1 MKIAWRSDPTGY
13 ANNLFI
19 SREKRRRMKAL
30 QYQTFWCQAILSMA
44 IYGPTL
50 IVIAILVNFY
60 PCFRYNSNIILE
72 NTEFNIAICTSVIT
86 GFLSLMFSR
95 NPRLLSD
102 VLSCHTTSIIPAHLL
117 KPEDIMKDK
126 KFHSE
131 IEDKD
136 SHDVKLPQVVDSK
149 HRKVRH
155 NMMSNHSN
163 RLKQRRQLPKKA
175 LARMIVSIVNIG
187 LVISPI
193 VIAGLWINTH
203 ENAEAFIYFTHLN
216 ETKII
221 QVVDI
226 TVFLI

>member
-1 MKIAWRSDPTGY
+1 MI
-13 ANNLFI
+13 
-19 SREKRRRMKAL
+19 AL
-30 QYQTFWCQAILSMA
+30 QYQTFWCQSILSII

-72 NTEFNIAICTSVIT
+72 NTEFNIAICTSVIA
-86 GFLSLMFSR
+86 GFLSLMLSR

-102 VLSCHTTSIIPAHLL
+102 VVSCHTTSIIPTHML
-117 KPEDIMKDK
+117 KPEDIQKDK
-126 KFHSE
+126 KFHCE
-131 IEDKD
+131 IENKY
-136 SHDVKLPQVVDSK
+136 SQDVEIPHVMESK
-149 HRKVRH
+149 QRKVI
-155 NMMSNHSN
+155 NKMMSNHSN
-163 RLKQRRQLPKKA
+163 HQNQRRQLPKKA
-175 LARMIVSIVNIG
+175 LARIIVSIVNIG

-226 TVFLI
+226 AVFLILDLLES